1 MTGPLVL
8 PADPT
13 LALQSATKQYVDTGD
28 ATGITA
34 IGARAVRYD
43 AAQGLTAAQQ
53 VQARQNIY
61 AAPFDALAYSGMQI
75 NGSMEV
81 SQEKGAGITSVSG
94 QFILD
99 GWVYY
104 NTSTATVLSGQL
116 VNPVA
121 GLSAGLFMQTTVVQA
136 TLTGSQFNAVTH
148 SIEGYR
154 FARMA
159 WGTANAQPLT
169 IAFWSGHH
177 TVGTYSIA
185 VRNGDDTRTC
195 CVTYTQNAADVWEYK
210 TVTVPGDTAGSW
222 PVGNTTG
229 AKIQFANACGP
240 TVTAPAANTW
250 YSAGYVGAPGQVNG
264 VASAAYFKI
273 GGVVV
278 LPGIEAPSAARAP
291 LIMRPYD
298 QELLTCKRYFRQ
310 GVAEG
315 AGIATSTTAV
325 QFSINHVGM
334 RVAPTVVA
342 AGVLTITDIIAS
354 NYNQSS
360 PNIGITLNSA
370 DWGIYL
376 LANYA
381 GLVAGRVYVFRDAT
395 GGKVINFDA
404 RL

>member
-1 MTGPLVL
+1 
-8 PADPT
+8 
-13 LALQSATKQYVDTGD
+13 
-28 ATGITA
+28 
-34 IGARAVRYD
+34 
-43 AAQGLTAAQQ
+43 

-222 PVGNTTG
+222 PVGNTAG

-273 GGVVV
+273 AGVVV
-278 LPGIEAPSAARAP
+278 LPGIEAPSAARSP

-298 QELLTCKRYFRQ
+298 QELLTCRRYWAPINMEVN
-310 GVAEG
+310 GYST
-315 AGIATSTTAV
+315 AGGQV
-325 QFSINHVGM
+325 FSNFTPFHVPM
-334 RVAPTVVA
+334 RAAPTLVNRNDGSATNMTSAIFDTPRIDGYRVVVQSAA
-342 AGVLTITDIIAS
+342 AGGFAMNNRT
-354 NYNQSS
+354 
-360 PNIGITLNSA
+360 G
-370 DWGIYL
+370 
-376 LANYA
+376 YA
-381 GLVAGRVYVFRDAT
+381 
-395 GGKVINFDA
+395 DA